1 MKRGADGARKS
12 QAPCHTPHTSAR
24 AHPRVLF
31 SIRKRTRAFF
41 CRHERTRAS
50 VRATLAATVTNV
62 YKRQSAGR
70 QLPCG
75 RAKWAVWQG
84 DNGRLAE
91 PERPCRQ
98 PIGSQRV
105 GQWARGGIRHA
116 KFLYTAGP
124 CQAPG
129 GAWAGACRGGAARK
143 KGLRLARLAISAYIC
158 SANGPPRGARRHQ
171 GSPGRA
177 RARPQGSPAYGQRK
191 QRKLGLEVLVL
202 PHRTTANLFIKHGSK
217 RRIRP
222 RPSGRGLPAVACA

>member
-1 MKRGADGARKS
+1 MCNAARILNLFTVYYETGADGARKP

-116 KFLYTAGP
+116 KLLYTAGP

-143 KGLRLARLAISAYIC
+143 KGPEACASRHFCLYLQRKRAATGRKAPSRQP
-158 SANGPPRGARRHQ
+158 GPGA
-171 GSPGRA
+171 GEA
-177 RARPQGSPAYGQRK
+177 AGQRR
-191 QRKLGLEVLVL
+191 QR
-202 PHRTTANLFIKHGSK
+202 PHTI
-217 RRIRP
+217 I
-222 RPSGRGLPAVACA
+222 